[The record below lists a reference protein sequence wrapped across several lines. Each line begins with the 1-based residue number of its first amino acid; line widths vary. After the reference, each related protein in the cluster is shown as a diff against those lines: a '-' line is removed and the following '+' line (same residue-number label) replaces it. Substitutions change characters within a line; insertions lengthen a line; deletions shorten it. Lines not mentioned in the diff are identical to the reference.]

1 MKNLIREIRR
11 AKNLTL
17 QQLATAVDTTHQQ
30 ILRLE
35 RGERR
40 LTTEWM
46 ARIAPALGVTPHDL
60 LPPVTEAK
68 QESYNRAAE
77 VYAAA
82 QEMLPI
88 HPLSP
93 TVGAGP
99 WRIGSQIVDRA
110 PGLTSLRGV
119 GDAYAIFTPDSRM
132 EPRLMA
138 GTVLLLHPHRPVRP
152 SQCCLVY
159 FSDDSVML
167 AQFSQ
172 FYGDRVDFVVD
183 GNRTPFSSNRSEIR
197 VIHPVVAIVEI

>member
-1 MKNLIREIRR
+1 MKNLIRDIRR

-17 QQLATAVDTTHQQ
+17 QQLAASVGTTHQQ

-40 LTTEWM
+40 LTTDWM
-46 ARIAPALGVTPHDL
+46 ARIAPALGVTPQDL
-60 LPPVTEAK
+60 LPPVSDAK
-68 QESYNRAAE
+68 RESYNRVAE
-77 VYAAA
+77 AYAAA
-82 QEMLPI
+82 QDTLPI

-93 TVGAGP
+93 ADGIGP

-119 GDAYAIFTPDSRM
+119 ADAYAIFTPDTKL

-152 SQCCLVY
+152 QQCCLVY

-167 AQFSQ
+167 AQFSNLH
-172 FYGDRVDFVVD
+172 GERIDLVID
-183 GNRTPFSSNRSEIR
+183 GNRATFSANRSEIR
-197 VIHPVVAIVEI
+197 AIHPVVAILEV